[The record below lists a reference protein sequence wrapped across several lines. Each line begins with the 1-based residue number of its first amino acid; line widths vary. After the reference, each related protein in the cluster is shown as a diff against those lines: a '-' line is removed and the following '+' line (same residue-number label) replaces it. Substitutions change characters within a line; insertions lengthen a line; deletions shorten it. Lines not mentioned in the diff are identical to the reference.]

1 MHFKSSTSY
10 ATSNE
15 NRKNRFDIPT
25 DFLKRTGKHLN
36 ESLDTREYLEPDRR
50 RANIE
55 EAEGVLR
62 GLPSVTTSYFRDTDL
77 YDRFLKE
84 AEANVRYKWLI
95 DSFIKVELKAMHD
108 VLQESFIQGW
118 NRMNVRHYISDSSEL
133 YELIMD
139 SADITD
145 QATWREAIRMRL
157 LEKLIASKRTL
168 DKLSRVN
175 DAYHNIV
182 PLLNSTVTPNGSYD
196 AIFLTGELFK
206 SSPEIN
212 ETYFRL
218 RKHIKN
224 VIENIDGLYHTYISY
239 EHKIDM
245 KHKRLNYSNG
255 FMQASEGYDRDLGK
269 YESLVIRQPLQR
281 IETAKTEIENYISLG
296 FVKKIDFLSSRTR
309 AQYIY
314 NKKYECWLAF
324 NKTDTSGKIAAYLDN
339 LKNERYVSKLYIAD
353 FLTSHSITKLVED
366 NKEYLSRSHELTR
379 ILWFD
384 LAMYAESACE
394 CNRKVASIPLMQAF
408 YAKLYD
414 YYKTATDSERD
425 AIIRYFYFFN
435 INTTVSRLIDDEIP
449 WHECYNLSIIPP
461 PLLLN
466 NISLQNLTSFKN
478 GLKTYL
484 KKTRLDGYFFR
495 YVVVIYTL
503 CLQRWRTV
511 TGSTPRSRTL
521 PVSLHNWPLIYQLVI
536 YPKTAIALVSCLGN
550 ALDNSDVISY

>member
-1 MHFKSSTSY
+1 
-10 ATSNE
+10 
-15 NRKNRFDIPT
+15 
-25 DFLKRTGKHLN
+25 
-36 ESLDTREYLEPDRR
+36 
-50 RANIE
+50 
-55 EAEGVLR
+55 
-62 GLPSVTTSYFRDTDL
+62 
-77 YDRFLKE
+77 
-84 AEANVRYKWLI
+84 
-95 DSFIKVELKAMHD
+95 
-108 VLQESFIQGW
+108 
-118 NRMNVRHYISDSSEL
+118 
-133 YELIMD
+133 
-139 SADITD
+139 
-145 QATWREAIRMRL
+145 
-157 LEKLIASKRTL
+157 
-168 DKLSRVN
+168 
-175 DAYHNIV
+175 
-182 PLLNSTVTPNGSYD
+182 
-196 AIFLTGELFK
+196 
-206 SSPEIN
+206 
-212 ETYFRL
+212 
-218 RKHIKN
+218 
-224 VIENIDGLYHTYISY
+224 
-239 EHKIDM
+239 
-245 KHKRLNYSNG
+245 
-255 FMQASEGYDRDLGK
+255 MQASEGYDRDLGK

-296 FVKKIDFLSSRTR
+296 FVKKIDFLSRRTR

-384 LAMYAESACE
+384 LAMYAESARE

-484 KKTRLDGYFFR
+484 KKTRLDGYFFSR
-495 YVVVIYTL
+495 NFLELNIYMRDLRVQEFKHLKAYTL
-503 CLQRWRTV
+503 FDLLSDIG
-511 TGSTPRSRTL
+511 GSMGLLIGASVITL
-521 PVSLHNWPLIYQLVI
+521 FEAVDAC
-536 YPKTAIALVSCLGN
+536 AIAWVSRQDKKKRLRRSSSHSSI
-550 ALDNSDVISY
+550 ASSKV